1 MKNKIIIAVL
11 ALACIVSVGFN
22 IYQYNQLN
30 ISQSDLSETM
40 AQLDGITNS
49 YIDLQTR
56 IESLQQ
62 EVDSLNVN
70 INEKQSE
77 ADGLAKEN
85 EALRDNVSELE
96 KSIEE
101 SKGVSIEEEVAETE
115 QKADTTVTE
124 TTTSTKSTETAQ
136 AVDQTT
142 STSTTTTQTSQ
153 NQSALQAEML
163 QKAASMGAVVGGN
176 NLPVEHAGNSTH
188 STGAV
193 WE

>member
-85 EALRDNVSELE
+85 EALKDNISELE

-101 SKGVSIEEEVAETE
+101 SEGVSIEEEVAETE
-115 QKADTTVTE
+115 QKADATTSTASTT
-124 TTTSTKSTETAQ
+124 TTTSTSST
-136 AVDQTT
+136 QTT
-142 STSTTTTQTSQ
+142 QSQ
-153 NQSALQAEML
+153 DALQAETL
-163 QKAASMGAVVGGN
+163 QRLASMGI
-176 NLPVEHAGNSTH
+176 TD
-188 STGAV
+188 TGLGEVTNATDRDLSGINKSLDN

>member
-40 AQLDGITNS
+40 AQLDGMTNS
-49 YIDLQTR
+49 YTDLQAK

-70 INEKQSE
+70 INEKQLE

-85 EALRDNVSELE
+85 EALKDNISELE

-115 QKADTTVTE
+115 QKADATTSTAS
-124 TTTSTKSTETAQ
+124 TTTSTS
-136 AVDQTT
+136 
-142 STSTTTTQTSQ
+142 STQTNQSQ
-153 NQSALQAEML
+153 NDLQAETL
-163 QKAASMGAVVGGN
+163 QRLASMGITDTGLGEVTNATDRDLSGI
-176 NLPVEHAGNSTH
+176 NSVT
-188 STGAV
+188 